1 MKRRLFALLA
11 LVTLAS
17 PTICLATPPRPG
29 PYVSGFAGVAIP
41 YNTTA
46 TSNNSG
52 INDRINF
59 DPGVNIGGT
68 GGYDF
73 GFLRVEGELSYKHG
87 EIRSVD
93 ARATNISYGDVD
105 GRIGAL
111 AMMGNIFLDLRNPG
125 PITPYFGGGLG
136 FAALHQSDTYGT
148 DFSAPRGNRPLIY
161 PSDDDAVFAYQVGGG
176 LEIALSRM
184 LSLDLSYRYFRTS
197 EATFSSGDNLYE
209 NKLRFESHN
218 AAAGIR
224 VKF

>member
-29 PYVSGFAGVAIP
+29 PYVSGYVGVAIP
-41 YNTTA
+41 YNTDA
-46 TSNNSG
+46 TSSSSG
-52 INDRINF
+52 FNDRINF
-59 DPGVNIGGT
+59 DPSVNIGGS

-93 ARATNISYGDVD
+93 DRVANVRYGDVD

-111 AMMGNIFLDLRNPG
+111 AMMGNVFLDVRNPG
-125 PITPYFGGGLG
+125 PITPYFGGGVG
-136 FAALHQSDTYGT
+136 FAALHQSDTFGT
-148 DFSAPRGNRPLIY
+148 DFSVGRGTRVQLY
-161 PSDDDAVFAYQVGGG
+161 RSDDDAVFAYQVGGG

-197 EATFSSGDNLYE
+197 EATF
-209 NKLRFESHN
+209 NKDSLDETRLRFESHN